1 MVEAR
6 RMASRRRTRR
16 TDEFV
21 EGRLKPFGASFPW
34 FYPRTKEREP
44 LTRNRAR
51 KIKGWDLPAAVPARK
66 GRAGRFAPLPAAPTA
81 GQESGSSEQSEGDK
95 ERHPMNPILK
105 LHMSGLGEGETP
117 TLAIDPCAT
126 ERRKAGALEPDRV
139 LDRLGNHRLSI
150 ERTVA
155 KLARDP
161 AGIPSVLYEA
171 KIKRG

>member
-81 GQESGSSEQSEGDK
+81 GQELGSSEQS
-95 ERHPMNPILK
+95 
-105 LHMSGLGEGETP
+105 EGETP

-150 ERTVA
+150 EKNRRQIGARSRRRSRASCTRPRSSAAEPRLVLLNPPLSAVA
-155 KLARDP
+155 CK
-161 AGIPSVLYEA
+161 
-171 KIKRG
+171 